1 MARFAHMIV
10 LAAFLA
16 LGVAAPLSFAAEPTP
31 AEQKDKKDAN
41 SGKAEDDSKSKKDE
55 KKDMGGK

>member
-1 MARFAHMIV
+1 MARFAHIVV

-31 AEQKDKKDAN
+31 AEQKDKKDTN
-41 SGKAEDDSKSKKDE
+41 NGKAEDDSKHEKNE
-55 KKDMGGK
+55 KKDVSGK

>member
-1 MARFAHMIV
+1 MARLTHILV

-16 LGVAAPLSFAAEPTP
+16 VGVAAPVSFAAEPTP
-31 AEQKDKKDAN
+31 TEQKDKKDAN
-41 SGKAEDDSKSKKDE
+41 SGKAEDDSKKDE